1 MMMGR
6 CLCCLCLLHLHLC
19 VCNECE
25 RTDGGLVV
33 TASGVTAALVE
44 RSALSISSRTRE
56 RRNYAFPV
64 EYGEGPNPMLASLP
78 TSHGK
83 PGPDISTLFTRRK
96 SYILGYI
103 TDIVQNDVLSA
114 TKGKRKTTPS
124 RLGRKCRIP

>member
-1 MMMGR
+1 MGR

-44 RSALSISSRTRE
+44 RFAFSFSSRTRE
-56 RRNYAFPV
+56 RRNYV
-64 EYGEGPNPMLASLP
+64 RVSCGIWRGSQPMLASLP

-83 PGPDISTLFTRRK
+83 PGPDISTLLTRRK
-96 SYILGYI
+96 G
-103 TDIVQNDVLSA
+103 
-114 TKGKRKTTPS
+114 
-124 RLGRKCRIP
+124 